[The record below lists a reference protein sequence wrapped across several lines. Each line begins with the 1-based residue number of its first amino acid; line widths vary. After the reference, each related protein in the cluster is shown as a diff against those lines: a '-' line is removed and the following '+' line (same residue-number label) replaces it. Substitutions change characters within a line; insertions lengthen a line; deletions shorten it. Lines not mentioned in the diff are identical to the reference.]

1 MDEIKK
7 LIPSVLADLQSP
19 EKNNR
24 QKLLNA
30 WASVV
35 GEEMAKKTKPSL
47 TKDGKVFVWVNDSA
61 AAFEINQKFRKSYLK
76 RIQGVLGEDTVKQIY
91 VRVGQ
96 LR

>member
-1 MDEIKK
+1 MEEIGK

-30 WASVV
+30 WESIV
-35 GEEMAKKTKPSL
+35 GEETAKKTKPSL
-47 TKDGKVFVWVNDSA
+47 TKDGKVFIWVSDSA
-61 AAFEINQKFRKSYLK
+61 VAFEINQKYRKSYLK
-76 RIQGVLGEDTVKQIY
+76 RIQGVIGENVVKQLY